1 MAQSPALREKIAL
14 ARQEVERRR
23 PQSPLTTREKIALAR
38 QEVERRRQP
47 PSEQSWIEKAIPLG
61 MRLGS
66 AVGGGVLGGIA
77 TWNPLGVYAGGAAG
91 AGLGEALAQR
101 YEQGTGARESYNLP
115 QIAMQT
121 ALGGIPMGRALG
133 STARGI
139 TAFRGGQGA
148 LMGGGATVATSLAE
162 TGELPSWGEVGV
174 GAGLGLGLGGG
185 LGAIEAR
192 AAQRA
197 TLASVA
203 REAPP
208 SAAPTSAREFAR
220 VDPIFDSWHQRRA
233 RGVDPAPEAPPRASA
248 EQRATLASVARG
260 ESPGA
265 APLPDP
271 ILAEA
276 RLPVSAVS
284 RSGTPM
290 ADPMAGFDPLHAK
303 FTDPTI
309 RRGVEQVIR
318 ENGGFAGERRGV
330 IRTPDLDRFASEV
343 TIDATKVL
351 PKGTALND
359 AQITAY
365 GRALLRTTSRVNELA
380 ARVNS
385 PKATDVD
392 ILALQGARAEQE
404 VIAASFASGRTEAGR
419 ALSAFNFWNG
429 VLDTGDVNLIRDVV
443 NAPGT
448 RKEAQRIA
456 REVAKLPDDPLV
468 RYRYLQKQKASS
480 IMDKVRSYYY
490 ANILSGVKTHERNF
504 MGNVANIASELV
516 VHPIGAGIDA
526 VTSAVT
532 GAPRTMLL
540 DEMPARAA
548 GALAGLERGIRDFAF
563 TMKQGVS
570 PDALSRSL
578 HTGELGKLDIPR
590 VEFAGGGAN
599 PFNLPGRF
607 LDASD
612 TFFRSVSKN
621 MELYGLASTAAKNEG
636 LTGQAFLD
644 RVATL
649 RSATTPEGIALRD
662 QAHLFARRSVFQEK
676 PGEFVQ
682 KIQELSRMF
691 PPLTFIMP
699 FIKTPA
705 NILRQGVEFSPLGAA
720 MPAAR
725 QGGRAGR
732 QAQSRV
738 AAGTAAAGVLAYLA
752 ATGRLSGRGPS
763 NPAERNALY
772 EKNWEPNSV
781 KIGDKWVSYQLFQPI
796 SVQAAIIANLYE
808 QLAESKADEDT
819 IATTVAD
826 TMSRSMNS
834 FLNQSFLSG
843 LFDFVEA
850 IQSVDRSAARVAGRT
865 ASGFVPLVSLQRQI
879 AQGMDPVIRQPR
891 TVEQNVLTSIPGLS
905 QSVPPRLTR
914 FGEEVTRPGGPLKRM
929 FDPFNISTEVDD
941 PIATELSRLGVNI
954 SVPSGRLTMP
964 VQLQDRTGLEEFSL
978 SDAQST
984 GFRQTQGRAVRQA
997 LERVMQ
1003 SPRYRELSDVERE
1016 RVIRSVRT
1024 QVVGAVR
1031 DQARRQLLPG
1041 ALMPDMAG
1049 TPRGVGK
1056 QFTSGPFE
1064 GQTWTVV
1071 DGTPQRVS

>member
-1 MAQSPALREKIAL
+1 
-14 ARQEVERRR
+14 
-23 PQSPLTTREKIALAR
+23 
-38 QEVERRRQP
+38 
-47 PSEQSWIEKAIPLG
+47 
-61 MRLGS
+61 
-66 AVGGGVLGGIA
+66 
-77 TWNPLGVYAGGAAG
+77 
-91 AGLGEALAQR
+91 
-101 YEQGTGARESYNLP
+101 
-115 QIAMQT
+115 
-121 ALGGIPMGRALG
+121 
-133 STARGI
+133 
-139 TAFRGGQGA
+139 
-148 LMGGGATVATSLAE
+148 
-162 TGELPSWGEVGV
+162 
-174 GAGLGLGLGGG
+174 
-185 LGAIEAR
+185 
-192 AAQRA
+192 
-197 TLASVA
+197 
-203 REAPP
+203 
-208 SAAPTSAREFAR
+208 
-220 VDPIFDSWHQRRA
+220 
-233 RGVDPAPEAPPRASA
+233 
-248 EQRATLASVARG
+248 
-260 ESPGA
+260 
-265 APLPDP
+265 
-271 ILAEA
+271 
-276 RLPVSAVS
+276 
-284 RSGTPM
+284 
-290 ADPMAGFDPLHAK
+290 
-303 FTDPTI
+303 
-309 RRGVEQVIR
+309 
-318 ENGGFAGERRGV
+318 
-330 IRTPDLDRFASEV
+330 
-343 TIDATKVL
+343 
-351 PKGTALND
+351 
-359 AQITAY
+359 
-365 GRALLRTTSRVNELA
+365 
-380 ARVNS
+380 
-385 PKATDVD
+385 
-392 ILALQGARAEQE
+392 
-404 VIAASFASGRTEAGR
+404 
-419 ALSAFNFWNG
+419 
-429 VLDTGDVNLIRDVV
+429 
-443 NAPGT
+443 
-448 RKEAQRIA
+448 
-456 REVAKLPDDPLV
+456 
-468 RYRYLQKQKASS
+468 
-480 IMDKVRSYYY
+480 
-490 ANILSGVKTHERNF
+490 

-738 AAGTAAAGVLAYLA
+738 A
-752 ATGRLSGRGPS
+752 
-763 NPAERNALY
+763 
-772 EKNWEPNSV
+772 
-781 KIGDKWVSYQLFQPI
+781 
-796 SVQAAIIANLYE
+796 
-808 QLAESKADEDT
+808 
-819 IATTVAD
+819 
-826 TMSRSMNS
+826 
-834 FLNQSFLSG
+834 
-843 LFDFVEA
+843 
-850 IQSVDRSAARVAGRT
+850 GRT